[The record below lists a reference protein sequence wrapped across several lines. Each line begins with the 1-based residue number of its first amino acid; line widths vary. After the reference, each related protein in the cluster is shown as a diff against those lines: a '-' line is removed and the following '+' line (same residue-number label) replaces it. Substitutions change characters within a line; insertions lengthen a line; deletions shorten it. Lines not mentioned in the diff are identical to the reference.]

1 VNQDIPAPPGYPAYP
16 VAGRKVNGAA
26 VASLVF
32 AVIGALPFSIALGV
46 LALSRIAKR
55 GERGLGLA
63 IAGLC
68 VSAAWVTVAG
78 SVATITVLN
87 AAVRTVAGTPAVG
100 TPAATTPV
108 SRPPSAPRTGSTS
121 GPGRRFVRDLTL
133 GDCLSYVG
141 EDRSPKE
148 FVVKLCS
155 RPHGGEVFSIWS
167 PPAGSYPGDAAL
179 DRQAGDHCGQALRRY
194 AVGEFA
200 GAKLVTVYPTRD
212 TWSHDRRVFCFA
224 VPGSGQWT
232 GSMVH
237 P

>member
-1 VNQDIPAPPGYPAYP
+1 MSS
-16 VAGRKVNGAA
+16 AA
-26 VASLVF
+26 IASLIF

-46 LALSRIAKR
+46 LALSRIAKGGGR
-55 GERGLGLA
+55 GRGLA

-78 SVATITVLN
+78 SAAAITVLT
-87 AAVRTVAGTPAVG
+87 AAARATTGTTAVATS
-100 TPAATTPV
+100 AAATPV
-108 SRPPSAPRTGSTS
+108 SRPPATARTGSTS
-121 GPGRRFVRDLTL
+121 GPGRRFVRDLAL

-141 EDRSPKE
+141 EDRSPEE

-155 RPHGGEVFSIWS
+155 RPHGGEVYHIWS
-167 PPAGSYPGDAAL
+167 PPAGSYPGDAAMG
-179 DRQAGDHCGQALRRY
+179 RQAGDHCGQALRRY

-200 GAKLVTVYPTRD
+200 GAKPVAVYPTRD
-212 TWSHDRRVFCFA
+212 SWPHDPRVVCIA
-224 VPGSGQWT
+224 VPSAGQWT